1 METARKFTVA
11 KLSTVSLNSVIIIS
25 VIIISADKDP
35 SIGTESFAITNSRGV
50 STQLYSDFFSF
61 NIVGVMCE
69 RSSTDLINVCR
80 QRLLNDNKETW
91 STTQ

>member
-11 KLSTVSLNSVIIIS
+11 KLSTVSLNQIS